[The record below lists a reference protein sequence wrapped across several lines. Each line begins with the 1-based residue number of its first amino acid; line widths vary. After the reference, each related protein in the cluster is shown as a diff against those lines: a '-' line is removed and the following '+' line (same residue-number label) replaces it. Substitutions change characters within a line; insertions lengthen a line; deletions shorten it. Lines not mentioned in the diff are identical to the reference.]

1 MDARA
6 LGLSFLAWVLY
17 PLWLAAGAADYLC
30 HRRTHIE
37 RTSGAV
43 ESWLHVAQFLSI
55 AALLALATLFAVTT
69 SVWIFLLAIAIVH
82 STLSFIDVVYS
93 EKRRRI
99 SPLEQLVHGFLNV
112 IPLIAVGLLAVLNWP
127 LSSDPAA
134 GAWFE
139 SAPTFLLVSFCAL
152 AGAPILEELV
162 RTLRARQR
170 ATQGRSTHSHASFT
184 EYAP

>member
-6 LGLSFLAWVLY
+6 LGLNFLAWVLY

-69 SVWIFLLAIAIVH
+69 ERV
-82 STLSFIDVVYS
+82 D
-93 EKRRRI
+93 
-99 SPLEQLVHGFLNV
+99 LVARH
-112 IPLIAVGLLAVLNWP
+112 
-127 LSSDPAA
+127 
-134 GAWFE
+134 
-139 SAPTFLLVSFCAL
+139 
-152 AGAPILEELV
+152 
-162 RTLRARQR
+162 RARAFSAVVDR
-170 ATQGRSTHSHASFT
+170 RGL
-184 EYAP
+184 